1 MTKLDLIKLIIEC
14 DDDIF
19 EELKYADWDLPFV
32 RQLLRLG
39 NITSHIGDI
48 DKIGYIEIDN
58 ECIYVEPKIGYE
70 FASLRTDERNSN
82 LDDTCALN
90 YHWKIKK
97 VK

>member
-19 EELKYADWDLPFV
+19 EELEYADWDLPFV

-39 NITSHIGDI
+39 NITNYIGDV

-58 ECIYVEPKIGYE
+58 DQIYVEPKIGYE
-70 FASLRTDERNSN
+70 LTSFDSCD
-82 LDDTCALN
+82 LN
-90 YHWKIKK
+90 NDLGETSCLSYHWKIKK
-97 VK
+97 VD